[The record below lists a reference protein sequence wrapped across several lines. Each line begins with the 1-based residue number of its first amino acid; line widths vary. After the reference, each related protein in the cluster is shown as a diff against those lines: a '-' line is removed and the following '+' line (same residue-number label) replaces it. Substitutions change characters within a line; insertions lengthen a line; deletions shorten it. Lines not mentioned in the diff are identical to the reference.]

1 MGHVKVFL
9 GTWSNYLWGHVKVP
23 LGRARMHDL
32 VHWSQLQGRASGQ
45 DDNDKTIPR
54 EWIITLNGG
63 DNYNFYTT
71 EMKSYQAKRRLV
83 VGKTNSHHIWG
94 NSVWTQLVVQLDDI
108 VISVLVI
115 YIYQSRYLI
124 FCILHMYIFRYCV

>member
-45 DDNDKTIPR
+45 GDK
-54 EWIITLNGG
+54 
-63 DNYNFYTT
+63 
-71 EMKSYQAKRRLV
+71 
-83 VGKTNSHHIWG
+83 
-94 NSVWTQLVVQLDDI
+94 
-108 VISVLVI
+108 
-115 YIYQSRYLI
+115 
-124 FCILHMYIFRYCV
+124 